1 MTSGGSDQEKQR
13 RGIAIRFGIVAAI
26 IGVAALASLPL
37 LSFFDAERISS
48 LIDGAGP
55 WGPIVFILI
64 QIGQVFAAP
73 IPGQIT
79 GFVGGFLF
87 GTALGTV
94 YATIGGTIGCSL
106 VFILAR
112 RFGRP
117 FVEGFVS
124 TKITDRFDYI
134 SDHGG
139 AWVLLLIFVV
149 PIFPDDLIC
158 YLFGLTRI
166 LLRQLISG
174 GVGGSNPRLSAIQT
188 ARRRRRA
195 VESDAGGRYCSG
207 VGGGGRSRVS
217 SISCGGCQR
226 RRKIA
231 PAALDRERQPVPQ
244 RAGRFPTRRSNRGTV
259 R

>member
-158 YLFGLTRI
+158 YLSGLTRI
-166 LLRQLISG
+166 LLHQLILVALVGRIPGYLLFSLAG
-174 GVGGSNPRLSAIQT
+174 AGAAQSNLTLVVVIAAALVVVAGVAFWQ
-188 ARRRRRA
+188 
-195 VESDAGGRYCSG
+195 
-207 VGGGGRSRVS
+207 RSR
-217 SISCGGCQR
+217 IEHFLR
-226 RRKIA
+226 RMSA
-231 PAALDRERQPVPQ
+231 PKEDRAS
-244 RAGRFPTRRSNRGTV
+244 RA
-259 R
+259 

>member
-1 MTSGGSDQEKQR
+1 M
-13 RGIAIRFGIVAAI
+13 
-26 IGVAALASLPL
+26 
-37 LSFFDAERISS
+37 
-48 LIDGAGP
+48 
-55 WGPIVFILI
+55 
-64 QIGQVFAAP
+64 FAAP

-87 GTALGTV
+87 GAALGTV

-149 PIFPDDLIC
+149 QIFPDDLIC
-158 YLFGLTRI
+158 YLSGLTRI
-166 LLRQLISG
+166 PLRQLILVAL
-174 GVGGSNPRLSAIQT
+174 VGRIPGYLLFSL

-207 VGGGGRSRVS
+207 VGGGGRSRLLAAVAY
-217 SISCGGCQR
+217 R
-226 RRKIA
+226 A
-231 PAALDRERQPVPQ
+231 FPAADVSAEGRSRQPRLTEKGSRCHSA
-244 RAGRFPTRRSNRGTV
+244 RAGFRPDDPIEGQSDDYPTAQARPA
-259 R
+259 